1 MSKRALL
8 LLIAFLA
15 CGASAQEQ
23 GRQSSDFGGTWVGK
37 WDNKWCV
44 QFTITTDPGV
54 TNATVLYEVE
64 ETIGKP
70 LQSFRRA
77 GLVDGR
83 RVQIQDPFIEIFL
96 SETPDQAVALG
107 HFPAA
112 RSAVLVR
119 EPTRRCGA
127 SGEAQ

>member
-1 MSKRALL
+1 MSKRALFL
-8 LLIAFLA
+8 LTAFFA
-15 CGASAQEQ
+15 CGASTQEQ
-23 GRQSSDFGGTWVGK
+23 GRQPSDFVGSWVGK

-70 LQSFRRA
+70 LQSFRRV
-77 GLVDGR
+77 GPVDGR

-96 SETPDQAVALG
+96 SETPGQAVALG
-107 HFPAA
+107 HFSAA

-127 SGEAQ
+127 IGGAQ